1 MTDRLSKYRDHMMEQ
16 IKISTV
22 MPGEKT
28 SGLQFFEGR
37 VQAGFPSP
45 AQGEYADTI
54 DLNRA
59 LITNPA
65 ATFCARVIG
74 NSMVDAGINEGDL
87 LIIDRSITPHNGS
100 IAVCFI
106 DGDLT
111 VKRLSIR
118 QDGVF
123 LTPANASFPE
133 LQVGEESNFQV
144 WGVVSHIIK
153 KV

>member
-1 MTDRLSKYRDHMMEQ
+1 MSE
-16 IKISTV
+16 IKISEV
-22 MPGEKT
+22 KPEEKT

-45 AQGEYADTI
+45 AQGEYADVI

-87 LIIDRSITPHNGS
+87 LIIDRSLTPHDGN

-106 DGDLT
+106 DGDFT
-111 VKRLSIR
+111 VKRLSMR
-118 QDGVF
+118 GNGLF
-123 LTPANASFPE
+123 LTPANADYPE
-133 LQVGEESNFQV
+133 LPVNEDSNFQV

-153 KV
+153 RV

>member
-1 MTDRLSKYRDHMMEQ
+1 MEE

-22 MPGEKT
+22 QSSAEELT
-28 SGLQFFEGR
+28 SGLQFFETR

-45 AQGEYADTI
+45 AQGEYADSI

-59 LITNPA
+59 LINNPA

-87 LIIDRSITPHNGS
+87 LIIDRSLTPQNGN
-100 IAVCFI
+100 IAVCFV
-106 DGDLT
+106 DGDFT
-111 VKRLSIR
+111 VKRLSVR
-118 QDGVF
+118 EDGIY
-123 LTPANASFPE
+123 LTPANSQFPE
-133 LQVGEESNFQV
+133 LKVDEESHFQV

-153 KV
+153 RV

>member
-1 MTDRLSKYRDHMMEQ
+1 MSE
-16 IKISTV
+16 IKITGV
-22 MPGEKT
+22 KPEEK
-28 SGLQFFEGR
+28 SFGLQFFEGR

-74 NSMVDAGINEGDL
+74 NSMIDAGINEGDL
-87 LIIDRSITPHNGS
+87 LIIDRSLTPHHGS

-106 DGDLT
+106 DGDFT
-111 VKRLSIR
+111 VKRLSMR
-118 QDGVF
+118 PDGIF
-123 LTPANASFPE
+123 LTPANADFPE
-133 LQVGEESNFQV
+133 IKVSEDNHFEV

-153 KV
+153 RV

>member
-1 MTDRLSKYRDHMMEQ
+1 MDE
-16 IKISTV
+16 IKISQLQHD
-22 MPGEKT
+22 EKL

-45 AQGEYADTI
+45 AQDEYADSI

-65 ATFCARVIG
+65 ATFCARVMG
-74 NSMVDAGINEGDL
+74 DSMVNAGINEGDL
-87 LIIDRSITPHNGS
+87 LIIDRSLPPHEGS

-106 DGDLT
+106 DGDFT
-111 VKRLSIR
+111 VKKLSVR
-118 QDGVF
+118 DDGIY

-133 LQVGEESNFQV
+133 LKVAEDSNFQI

>member
-1 MTDRLSKYRDHMMEQ
+1 MEE
-16 IKISTV
+16 IKIS
-22 MPGEKT
+22 PLQHEEKT
-28 SGLQFFEGR
+28 SGLQFFESR

-45 AQGEYADTI
+45 AQGEYADSI

-74 NSMVDAGINEGDL
+74 DSMVEAGINEGDL
-87 LIIDRSITPHNGS
+87 LIIDRSITPHDGC

-106 DGDLT
+106 DGDFT
-111 VKRLSIR
+111 VKRPSVR
-118 QDGVF
+118 DNGVY

-133 LQVGEESNFQV
+133 LKVGEDSNFQI

-153 KV
+153 RV

>member
-1 MTDRLSKYRDHMMEQ
+1 MQKDIEISQVKPVEDEQ
-16 IKISTV
+16 
-22 MPGEKT
+22 T
-28 SGLQFFEGR
+28 SGLQFFETR

-45 AQGEYADTI
+45 AQGEYADSI

-87 LIIDRSITPHNGS
+87 LIIDRSITPHDGN

-106 DGDLT
+106 DGDFT
-111 VKRLSIR
+111 VKRLSVR
-118 QDGVF
+118 EEGVF

-133 LQVGEESNFQV
+133 IQVTEDSSFQV

-153 KV
+153 RL

>member
-1 MTDRLSKYRDHMMEQ
+1 MQEE
-16 IKISTV
+16 IKISQV
-22 MPGEKT
+22 KPDEKT
-28 SGLQFFEGR
+28 VGLQFFEGR

-59 LITNPA
+59 LISNPA

-87 LIIDRSITPHNGS
+87 LIIDRSLTPHDGS

-106 DGDLT
+106 DGDFT
-111 VKRLSIR
+111 VKRINIR
-118 QDGVF
+118 DDGVY
-123 LTPANASFPE
+123 LTPANATFPE
-133 LQVGEESNFQV
+133 LKVPEESSFQI
-144 WGVVSHIIK
+144 WGVVSHIVK

>member
-1 MTDRLSKYRDHMMEQ
+1 MD
-16 IKISTV
+16 KITISEV
-22 MPGEKT
+22 KPEEKT

-37 VQAGFPSP
+37 IQAGFPSP

-87 LIIDRSITPHNGS
+87 LIIDRSITPHDGC

-106 DGDLT
+106 DGDFT
-111 VKRLSIR
+111 VKRLAVR
-118 QDGVF
+118 DDGVY
-123 LTPANASFPE
+123 LQPANASYPE
-133 LQVGEESNFQV
+133 MKVFEGSDFQV
-144 WGVVSHIIK
+144 WGVVSHIVK

>member
-1 MTDRLSKYRDHMMEQ
+1 MDE
-16 IKISTV
+16 IKISQLQ
-22 MPGEKT
+22 PGEKM
-28 SGLQFFEGR
+28 SGLQFFESR

-74 NSMVDAGINEGDL
+74 DSMVEADINEGDL
-87 LIIDRSITPHNGS
+87 LIIDRSLNPHDGN

-106 DGDLT
+106 DGDFT
-111 VKRLSIR
+111 VKRLSVR
-118 QDGVF
+118 ADGIY

-133 LQVGEESNFQV
+133 LKVSEDSNFQV
-144 WGVVSHIIK
+144 WGIVSHIIK
-153 KV
+153 RL

>member
-1 MTDRLSKYRDHMMEQ
+1 MQEE
-16 IKISTV
+16 IKISGIQTIDTDQQ
-22 MPGEKT
+22 PA
-28 SGLQFFEGR
+28 GLRFFENR

-45 AQGEYADTI
+45 AQNEYADSI

-65 ATFCARVIG
+65 ATFCAHVIG

-87 LIIDRSITPHNGS
+87 LIIDRSIVPHDGN

-106 DGDLT
+106 DGDFT
-111 VKRLSIR
+111 VKRLSVR
-118 QDGVF
+118 EDGVF
-123 LTPANASFPE
+123 LTPANAKFPE
-133 LQVGEESNFQV
+133 LKVGEESNFKV

>member
-1 MTDRLSKYRDHMMEQ
+1 MQQE
-16 IKISTV
+16 IKISQV
-22 MPGEKT
+22 EPASEEKT
-28 SGLQFFEGR
+28 SGLQFFETR

-45 AQGEYADTI
+45 AQSEYADSI

-87 LIIDRSITPHNGS
+87 LIIDRSITPHDGC

-106 DGDLT
+106 DGDFT
-111 VKRLSIR
+111 VKRLSVR
-118 QDGVF
+118 HDGVY
-123 LTPANASFPE
+123 LTPANAAFPE
-133 LQVGEESNFQV
+133 IKVVEDNNFQV
-144 WGVVSHIIK
+144 WGVVSHIVK

>member
-1 MTDRLSKYRDHMMEQ
+1 MEKD
-16 IKISTV
+16 IEISQV
-22 MPGEKT
+22 KPVEDEQT
-28 SGLQFFEGR
+28 SGLQFFETR

-45 AQGEYADTI
+45 AQGEYADSI

-87 LIIDRSITPHNGS
+87 LIIDRSITPHDGN

-106 DGDLT
+106 DGDFT
-111 VKRLSIR
+111 VKRLSVR
-118 QDGVF
+118 EDGVF

-133 LQVGEESNFQV
+133 IQVTEDSSFQV

-153 KV
+153 RL

>member
-1 MTDRLSKYRDHMMEQ
+1 MDE
-16 IKISTV
+16 IKISQV
-22 MPGEKT
+22 KQEEEKT

-45 AQGEYADTI
+45 AQGEYADSI

-74 NSMVDAGINEGDL
+74 DSMVDVGINEGDL
-87 LIIDRSITPHNGS
+87 LIIDRSLTPQDGN

-106 DGDLT
+106 DGDFT
-111 VKRLSIR
+111 VKRLSVK
-118 QDGVF
+118 QDGIY

-133 LQVGEESNFQV
+133 LHVSEDSHFQV

-153 KV
+153 RL

>member
-1 MTDRLSKYRDHMMEQ
+1 MDE
-16 IKISTV
+16 IKISEV
-22 MPGEKT
+22 KGEEQT

-87 LIIDRSITPHNGS
+87 LIIDRSITPQDGN

-106 DGDLT
+106 DGDFT
-111 VKRLSIR
+111 VKRLSVR
-118 QDGVF
+118 NDGIYM
-123 LTPANASFPE
+123 TPANAAFPE
-133 LQVGEESNFQV
+133 MKVQEDSDFQV

>member
-1 MTDRLSKYRDHMMEQ
+1 MDE
-16 IKISTV
+16 IKISELKSDEGT
-22 MPGEKT
+22 P
-28 SGLQFFEGR
+28 GLQFFESR

-87 LIIDRSITPHNGS
+87 LIIDRSLTPNDGN

-106 DGDLT
+106 DGDFT
-111 VKRLSIR
+111 VKRLSVR
-118 QDGVF
+118 DDGIY
-123 LTPANASFPE
+123 LTPANADFPE
-133 LQVGEESNFQV
+133 LRVEEDSSFQV

-153 KV
+153 RV

>member
-1 MTDRLSKYRDHMMEQ
+1 MIMQKDIEISQVKPVEDEQ
-16 IKISTV
+16 
-22 MPGEKT
+22 M
-28 SGLQFFEGR
+28 SGLQFFETR

-45 AQGEYADTI
+45 AQGEYADSI

-87 LIIDRSITPHNGS
+87 LIIDRSITPHDGN

-106 DGDLT
+106 DGDFT
-111 VKRLSIR
+111 VKRLSVR
-118 QDGVF
+118 EDGVF

-133 LQVGEESNFQV
+133 IQVTEDSSFQV

-153 KV
+153 RL

>member
-1 MTDRLSKYRDHMMEQ
+1 MD
-16 IKISTV
+16 KITISEV
-22 MPGEKT
+22 KSEEK
-28 SGLQFFEGR
+28 SSELQFFEGR
-37 VQAGFPSP
+37 IQAGFPSP

-87 LIIDRSITPHNGS
+87 LIIDRSITPHDGC

-106 DGDLT
+106 DGDFT
-111 VKRLSIR
+111 VKRLAVR
-118 QDGVF
+118 DDGVY
-123 LTPANASFPE
+123 LQPANANFPE
-133 LQVGEESNFQV
+133 IKVFEDSDFQV
-144 WGVVSHIIK
+144 WGVVSHIVK

>member
-1 MTDRLSKYRDHMMEQ
+1 MMDN
-16 IKISTV
+16 IKISRV
-22 MPGEKT
+22 KPDEQS

-37 VQAGFPSP
+37 LQAGFPSP
-45 AQGEYADTI
+45 AQGEYADSI

-87 LIIDRSITPHNGS
+87 LIIDRSVTPQNGN

-106 DGDLT
+106 DGDFT

-118 QDGVF
+118 EDGVF
-123 LTPANASFPE
+123 LTPANADFPE
-133 LQVGEESNFQV
+133 ISVGEDNNFQV

-153 KV
+153 RV

>member
-1 MTDRLSKYRDHMMEQ
+1 MQKDIEISQVKPVEDEQ
-16 IKISTV
+16 
-22 MPGEKT
+22 T
-28 SGLQFFEGR
+28 SGLQFFETR

-45 AQGEYADTI
+45 AQGEYADSI

-87 LIIDRSITPHNGS
+87 LIIDRSITPHDGS

-106 DGDLT
+106 DGDFT
-111 VKRLSIR
+111 VKRLSVR
-118 QDGVF
+118 EEGVF

-133 LQVGEESNFQV
+133 IQVTEDSSFQV

-153 KV
+153 RL

>member
-1 MTDRLSKYRDHMMEQ
+1 MDEV
-16 IKISTV
+16 KISEV
-22 MPGEKT
+22 RPDEQT

-45 AQGEYADTI
+45 AQGEYADSI

-87 LIIDRSITPHNGS
+87 LIIDRSLTPHEGS
-100 IAVCFI
+100 IAVCFV
-106 DGDLT
+106 DGDFT
-111 VKRLSIR
+111 VKRLSVR
-118 QDGVF
+118 GDGIY
-123 LTPANASFPE
+123 LTPANADFPE
-133 LQVGEESNFQV
+133 IKVSEDANFQV

>member
-1 MTDRLSKYRDHMMEQ
+1 MDE
-16 IKISTV
+16 IKISELK
-22 MPGEKT
+22 PEEKT
-28 SGLQFFEGR
+28 SGLHFFETR

-45 AQGEYADTI
+45 AQNEYADSI

-74 NSMVDAGINEGDL
+74 NSMIDAGINEGDL
-87 LIIDRSITPHNGS
+87 LIIDRSITPHDGS

-106 DGDLT
+106 DGDFT
-111 VKRLSIR
+111 VKRLNVR
-118 QDGVF
+118 DDGIY

-133 LQVGEESNFQV
+133 IQVGEGNNFQV

-153 KV
+153 KL

>member
-1 MTDRLSKYRDHMMEQ
+1 MIMQKDIEISQVKPVEDEQ
-16 IKISTV
+16 
-22 MPGEKT
+22 T
-28 SGLQFFEGR
+28 SGLQFFETR

-45 AQGEYADTI
+45 AQGEYADSI

-87 LIIDRSITPHNGS
+87 LIIDRSITPHDGN

-106 DGDLT
+106 DGDFT
-111 VKRLSIR
+111 VKRLSVR
-118 QDGVF
+118 EDGVF

-133 LQVGEESNFQV
+133 IQVTEDSSFQV

-153 KV
+153 RL

>member
-1 MTDRLSKYRDHMMEQ
+1 MDE
-16 IKISTV
+16 IKISQLQ
-22 MPGEKT
+22 PGEKT

-74 NSMVDAGINEGDL
+74 DSMVDAGINEGDL
-87 LIIDRSITPHNGS
+87 LIIDRSLNPHDGN

-106 DGDLT
+106 DGDFT
-111 VKRLSIR
+111 VKRLSVR
-118 QDGVF
+118 ADGIY

-133 LQVGEESNFQV
+133 LIVREDSNFQV
-144 WGVVSHIIK
+144 WGIVSHIIK
-153 KV
+153 RL

>member
-1 MTDRLSKYRDHMMEQ
+1 MQEE
-16 IKISTV
+16 IKISGIQTIETDQQ
-22 MPGEKT
+22 PA
-28 SGLQFFEGR
+28 GLRFFENR

-45 AQGEYADTI
+45 AQNEYADSI

-87 LIIDRSITPHNGS
+87 LIIDRSIVPHDGN

-106 DGDLT
+106 DGDFT
-111 VKRLSIR
+111 VKRLSVR
-118 QDGVF
+118 EDGVF
-123 LTPANASFPE
+123 LTPANAKFPE
-133 LQVGEESNFQV
+133 LKVGEESNFKV

>member
-1 MTDRLSKYRDHMMEQ
+1 MEE
-16 IKISTV
+16 IKISEV
-22 MPGEKT
+22 KSEEKT

-59 LITNPA
+59 LITNPS

-87 LIIDRSITPHNGS
+87 LIIDRSLTPHNGS

-106 DGDLT
+106 DGDFT
-111 VKRLSIR
+111 VKRLSVR
-118 QDGVF
+118 EEGVF
-123 LTPANASFPE
+123 LTPANADFPE
-133 LQVGEESNFQV
+133 MAVPEDSNFQV

>member
-1 MTDRLSKYRDHMMEQ
+1 MQEE
-16 IKISTV
+16 IKISQV
-22 MPGEKT
+22 KPDEKT
-28 SGLQFFEGR
+28 VGLQFFEGR

-59 LITNPA
+59 LISNPA

-87 LIIDRSITPHNGS
+87 IIIDRSLTPHDGS

-106 DGDLT
+106 DGDFT
-111 VKRLSIR
+111 VKRISIR
-118 QDGVF
+118 DDGVY
-123 LTPANASFPE
+123 LTPANATFPE
-133 LQVGEESNFQV
+133 LKVPEESSFQI
-144 WGVVSHIIK
+144 WGVVSHIVK

>member
-1 MTDRLSKYRDHMMEQ
+1 MEE
-16 IKISTV
+16 IKISEV
-22 MPGEKT
+22 KSEEKT

-59 LITNPA
+59 LITNPS

-74 NSMVDAGINEGDL
+74 NSMVDAGINEGDM
-87 LIIDRSITPHNGS
+87 LIIDRSLTPHDGS

-106 DGDLT
+106 DGDFT
-111 VKRLSIR
+111 VKRLSVRDEGI
-118 QDGVF
+118 F
-123 LTPANASFPE
+123 LTPANADFPE
-133 LQVGEESNFQV
+133 MAVPEDSNFQV

-153 KV
+153 RV

>member
-1 MTDRLSKYRDHMMEQ
+1 MEE
-16 IKISTV
+16 IKISEV
-22 MPGEKT
+22 KSEEKT

-45 AQGEYADTI
+45 AKGEYDDTV
-54 DLNRA
+54 DWNSA
-59 LITNPA
+59 LITNPS

-87 LIIDRSITPHNGS
+87 LIIDRSLTPHDGS

-106 DGDLT
+106 DGDFT
-111 VKRLSIR
+111 VKRLSVREEGI
-118 QDGVF
+118 F
-123 LTPANASFPE
+123 LTPANADFPE
-133 LQVGEESNFQV
+133 MAVPEDSNFQV

-153 KV
+153 RV

>member
-1 MTDRLSKYRDHMMEQ
+1 MEE
-16 IKISTV
+16 IKISQLNQEEE
-22 MPGEKT
+22 MT

-45 AQGEYADTI
+45 AQGEYADSI

-74 NSMVDAGINEGDL
+74 NSMVDVGINEGDL
-87 LIIDRSITPHNGS
+87 LIIDRSLTPHDGS

-106 DGDLT
+106 DGDFT
-111 VKRLSIR
+111 VKRLSVKEE
-118 QDGVF
+118 GLF
-123 LTPANASFPE
+123 LTPANASYPE
-133 LQVGEESNFQV
+133 LRVGEDSHFEV
-144 WGVVSHIIK
+144 WRCFAYH
-153 KV
+153 